1 MSISLSDNQ
10 IKIRHDLQ
18 QLTLRL
24 FTLIESAHGPKMAHI
39 AAKDI
44 HDHYRVRAIRDQERL
59 ARMTAAQSRK

>member
-1 MSISLSDNQ
+1 MSISLSDDQ

-24 FTLIESAHGPKMAHI
+24 FNLVETAHGPKMAHI

-44 HDHYRVRAIRDQERL
+44 HDHYRIRAIEDQARA
-59 ARMTAAQSRK
+59 ARMSAVQSRK